1 MLKCRGIR
9 HQLTHHFEGIAV
21 GGIVL
26 DGDHGLLRVQKRGL
40 LQSMSMHQVTL
51 RDGVRVDPLDAAMQC
66 NVAIIRRRLNGG
78 RTR

>member
-9 HQLTHHFEGIAV
+9 HQLAHHFEGIAV

-26 DGDHGLLRVQKRGL
+26 DGDHRLLRVQKRGL
-40 LQSMSMHQVTL
+40 LQSMGMHQVTL
-51 RDGVRVDPLDAAMQC
+51 SDGVRVDPLDAAMQC